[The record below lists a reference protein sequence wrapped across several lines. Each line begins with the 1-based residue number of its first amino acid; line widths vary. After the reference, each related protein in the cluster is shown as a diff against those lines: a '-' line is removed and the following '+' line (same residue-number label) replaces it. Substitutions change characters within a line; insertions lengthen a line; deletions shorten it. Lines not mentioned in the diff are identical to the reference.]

1 MGKLKLSP
9 NLFLE
14 VNELQKMLSFVKE
27 DGYKTVFKHMIQN
40 FGISRNGGDMFKVSH
55 KADTDGVIVIN
66 TGIAI
71 DSDLNVITLKE
82 NKEIELPFATGKRWI
97 IISYATTNNEEGTV
111 SISTQGNLIGTN
123 TKFLSVLRGQPN
135 FPTKVSFTSSYN
147 IDEYEVVEIISDTEA
162 TIVGSFVEEN
172 NLKYQVIG
180 TFTPGFQP
188 NDEDKKIY
196 EYDYCNIEI
205 IESEDKPEV
214 GENKFVIASV
224 QFVDGK
230 INVKDE
236 RNDFFNY
243 EAEDVIG
250 DTIINN
256 NPFVSLLKTKL
267 VDNHWLDFTVE
278 WGYSVHSVDITSTSK
293 TNIIEIIDGGSNY
306 IPNTNIPDNVFN
318 RWKLLNRKNMVGVE
332 IDYNVRNFLY
342 VPSSVSS
349 LITGEGDELVIIPNA
364 NNIEI
369 EIKLLGTNYDDDT
382 RTYFQYALANKKSKF
397 CIPIEYLDT
406 QVELKY
412 RLINKESNST
422 VLQDFAITQFENIN
436 GEIETL
442 GNSSFSVNITEP
454 EENERNYS

>member
-14 VNELQKMLSFVKE
+14 VNELQKMLSFIKE

-40 FGISRNGGDMFKVSH
+40 FGISRSSGDMFKVSH
-55 KADTDGVIVIN
+55 KVDTDGIIVIN

-71 DSDLNVITLKE
+71 DADLNIITLKE
-82 NKEIELPFATGKRWI
+82 NKEIEIPYATAKKWVV
-97 IISYATTNNEEGTV
+97 ISYSTTNDEEGTV
-111 SISTQGNLIGTN
+111 SVSTKGNLIGSN

-135 FPTKVSFTSSYN
+135 FPTKVSFTSSHN

-188 NDEDKKIY
+188 NDEYKKIY
-196 EYDYCNIEI
+196 EYDSCNIEI
-205 IESEDKPEV
+205 IESEDRPEV

-224 QFVDGK
+224 QFVNNE

-236 RNDFFNY
+236 RSDFFNHKV
-243 EAEDVIG
+243 EDVIG

-267 VDNHWLDFTVE
+267 IDNHWLDFTVE
-278 WGYSVHSVDITSTSK
+278 WGYSIRSLDVTSTSR
-293 TNIIEIIDGGSNY
+293 TNIIKIIDGGSNY
-306 IPNTNIPDNVFN
+306 ISNTNIPDNIFN
-318 RWKLLNRKNMVGVE
+318 GWRLLNRKNMMSVE
-332 IDYNVRNFLY
+332 IEYNIRNFLY
-342 VPSSVSS
+342 IPSSVSS
-349 LITGEGDELVIIPNA
+349 LITEEEDELIIIPNA

-369 EIKLLGTNYDDDT
+369 EIKLSGSHYNDD
-382 RTYFQYALANKKSKF
+382 RIYLQYALANKKSKF

-406 QVELKY
+406 LIKLKY
-412 RLINKESNST
+412 RLINKENNST
-422 VLQDFAITQFENIN
+422 IFQDFAITQFENIN
-436 GEIETL
+436 GEMETL
-442 GNSSFSVNITEP
+442 GNSSFSVNIPEP
-454 EENERNYS
+454 EENKRNYS